1 MDEITLT
8 IAKAYPNDSGRGIA
22 RLDPHTMMVLQ
33 LTPGDIIE
41 LEGKR
46 ATSAKVWRADRID
59 WDQDII
65 RIDGFIRQNAGAG
78 IGDHVKIKKAEVKIA
93 NKIVLAPPEGTSIQ
107 FGGEA
112 EEMVKRQIMKRS
124 IIKGDI
130 IPVMSTMAHPFLGR
144 VVTGQ
149 TIPLVAIEAEPDG
162 ILTIADSTDIKLR
175 EKPVVLEIKGTGIT
189 YEDIGGLS
197 DEIQRLREMIELP
210 MKHPEVFQRLGIDS
224 PKGVLMYGPPG
235 TGKTLIARAVAN
247 ESGSN
252 FFSIAGPEIMSKYY
266 GESEQRLRE
275 LFEQANKEAPSIIFI
290 DELDSIAPKRE
301 DVTGEVERRVVAQ
314 LLTMMDG
321 LEERGQ
327 VVVIGATN
335 RIDAIDPALRR
346 PGRFDR
352 EVEIGVPDQIDRL
365 EIFQIHTRGMP
376 IYNWENDIALK
387 LLSERISS
395 FEKNSLMRISDNTS
409 RMESLEFEKRN
420 FENDQKEIKD
430 ELEKLEKEKKNANES
445 FLQRI
450 LGTIINKQNQIKP
463 LKSKIESLEKDIE
476 LSKNN
481 IIIIEKDIVSINK
494 INNTIKIKRSILES
508 IVVDIT
514 KVKHYKNVK
523 EFNDII
529 NRFSEG
535 IINQKD
541 TEISEIEKTLLDSG
555 VVSQDYIKKVIED
568 SIPYFLNKLA
578 SKTHGF
584 VGADI
589 SALAREAAMK
599 SLRRYIPQIKVDE
612 AVPQEILDNMHVT
625 ADDFE
630 AALKEV
636 EPSAMREVL
645 VEISEIS
652 WDDVGGLNEARQEII
667 EAVEWPLKSP
677 EKFLKMGI
685 QPPKGILLYGPPG
698 TGKTLLAKAVA
709 NESSANFISVRGPQL
724 LSKWVGESE
733 KAIREV
739 FKKARQVSPSILFLD
754 ELDAIAP
761 VRGMDAGSR
770 TSEKVVNQL
779 LTELDGIETLKNVVV
794 IGATNRP
801 EIIDPALI
809 RSGRFDRLVFVG
821 PPGRAGRVDIFN
833 IHTKNIP
840 LAEDVNKEEL
850 ADLTENYVGADIE
863 SLCREAVMLA
873 LRENFNTEKVE
884 MSHFRASLKK
894 VRPALVEGMIEY
906 YEKLQEQ
913 FKGGTKQEQKSYIG
927 YR

>member
-8 IAKAYPNDSGRGIA
+8 VAKAYPNDSGRGIA
-22 RLDPHTMMVLQ
+22 RLDPHTMMILQ
-33 LTPGDIIE
+33 ITPGDIIE

-46 ATSAKVWRADRID
+46 TTSAKVWRADRID

-65 RIDGFIRQNAGAG
+65 RIDGFIRQNSGAG
-78 IGDHVKIKKAEVKIA
+78 IGDYVKIKKADVKIA
-93 NKIVLAPPEGTSIQ
+93 NRIVLAPPEGTSIQ

-162 ILTIADSTDIKLR
+162 ILSIAESTEIKLR
-175 EKPVVLEIKGTGIT
+175 EKPVILEVTGTGIT

-210 MKHPEVFQRLGIDS
+210 MKHPEVFERLGIGS

-247 ESGSN
+247 ESGAN

-275 LFEQANKEAPSIIFI
+275 LFEQANKDAPSIIFI

-352 EVEIGVPDQIDRL
+352 EIEIGVPDRNERF
-365 EIFQIHTRGMP
+365 EILQIHTRGMP
-376 IYNWENDIALK
+376 L
-387 LLSERISS
+387 
-395 FEKNSLMRISDNTS
+395 SDNVK
-409 RMESLEFEKRN
+409 LN
-420 FENDQKEIKD
+420 EIA
-430 ELEKLEKEKKNANES
+430 E
-445 FLQRI
+445 R
-450 LGTIINKQNQIKP
+450 
-463 LKSKIESLEKDIE
+463 
-476 LSKNN
+476 
-481 IIIIEKDIVSINK
+481 
-494 INNTIKIKRSILES
+494 
-508 IVVDIT
+508 
-514 KVKHYKNVK
+514 
-523 EFNDII
+523 
-529 NRFSEG
+529 
-535 IINQKD
+535 
-541 TEISEIEKTLLDSG
+541 
-555 VVSQDYIKKVIED
+555 
-568 SIPYFLNKLA
+568 
-578 SKTHGF
+578 THGF

-599 SLRRYIPQIKVDE
+599 ALRRYLPRIKLDE
-612 AVPQEILDNMHVT
+612 AVPRELLNSMQVT
-625 ADDFE
+625 VYDFE

-645 VEISEIS
+645 VEIPEIS
-652 WDDVGGLNEARQEII
+652 WNDVGGLVSARQEII
-667 EAVEWPLKSP
+667 EAVEWPLKRP
-677 EKFLKMGI
+677 EKFERMGI
-685 QPPKGILLYGPPG
+685 RPPKGILLYGPPG

-709 NESSANFISVRGPQL
+709 NESSANFISIRGPQL
-724 LSKWVGESE
+724 ISKWLGDSE
-733 KAIREV
+733 KAVRDI
-739 FKKARQVSPSILFLD
+739 FKKARQVAPSILFLD

-761 VRGMDAGSR
+761 IRGMDIGSKA
-770 TSEKVVNQL
+770 SERVVNQL

-794 IGATNRP
+794 IAATNRP
-801 EIIDPALI
+801 EIVDPALI
-809 RSGRFDRLVFVG
+809 RSGRFDRLVFIG
-821 PPGRAGRVDIFN
+821 PPDREGRIEIFKIHLKNLSRETTVFNWGNVPGNDNNMLIKFLNEDLGIDRVDYVKITRNETEKIIRIINEARSVEIALDENKEFATFKFN
-833 IHTKNIP
+833 DGRTNKLHVRKDNGQYIIYDEKK
-840 LAEDVNKEEL
+840 LSDDVIIEEL

-873 LRENFNTEKVE
+873 LREDFNIKKIE
-884 MSHFRASLKK
+884 MRHFRAALKK